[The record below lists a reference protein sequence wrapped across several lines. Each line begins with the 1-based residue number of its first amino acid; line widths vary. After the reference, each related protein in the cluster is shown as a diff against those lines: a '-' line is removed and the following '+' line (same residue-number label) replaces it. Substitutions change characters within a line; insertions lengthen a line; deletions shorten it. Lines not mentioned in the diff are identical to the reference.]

1 MLRYKNWI
9 KKAETPDEKDFFI
22 LPYDEKKKR
31 KGAFI
36 NLCFCLIFL
45 LLQIAAGLINQSSS
59 RTAWIYFPYILIFL
73 PIAYFFAGAYS
84 FVAIKSDTESTQNRI
99 SLSRKEW
106 EKSLARCKHAGSAL
120 LVVSCI
126 NALLELVYIV
136 LHRNENIAKDFLYL
150 GVLILIAAGCV
161 LYGIYFD
168 RSFSKPAGDSQE
180 LPVSDENSI

>member
-9 KKAETPDEKDFFI
+9 KNAETPDEKDFFI

-84 FVAIKSDTESTQNRI
+84 FVAIKSDTESTQNHI

-168 RSFSKPAGDSQE
+168 RSFSKPAG
-180 LPVSDENSI
+180 NSHE

>member
-9 KKAETPDEKDFFI
+9 KNAETPDEKDFFI

-36 NLCFCLIFL
+36 NLCFCFIFL

-59 RTAWIYFPYILIFL
+59 RTAWIFFPYISIFL
-73 PIAYFFAGAYS
+73 PIAYFFAGAYM
-84 FVAIKSDTESTQNRI
+84 FVAIKPDTESEPNSI

-120 LVVSCI
+120 LVVSGI
-126 NALLELVYIV
+126 NAILEIVYIV
-136 LHRNENIAKDFLYL
+136 IHRNDGIAKDFLYL
-150 GVLILIAAGCV
+150 GILLCMAALCS
-161 LYGIYFD
+161 LYGIFFD
-168 RSFSKPAGDSQE
+168 RNFSKPAGN
-180 LPVSDENSI
+180 SDE